1 MQIKVLGIT
10 ITNMGL
16 RESLRQTDVFIK
28 NGVLSTIAY
37 VSTQKLVQAS
47 ENEEQ
52 KRWIEELDMT
62 LCEDTDVLRAAGV
75 ESHSRFREIEQNEY
89 LVELLRRIRHNK
101 YSTYLFTDTRENLT
115 RLEEDLRE
123 IMSGF
128 PVKGRG
134 TLEDYASN
142 REGIINSMNAVAPL
156 IIISRFPYPQGL
168 QMMHDYKM
176 LLNGEIWITLPEHIN
191 AQKKRPLKNRVIQ
204 RLYKKRFTRKIN
216 NFPTDESS
224 VTNSEFA

>member
-1 MQIKVLGIT
+1 
-10 ITNMGL
+10 
-16 RESLRQTDVFIK
+16 
-28 NGVLSTIAY
+28 
-37 VSTQKLVQAS
+37 
-47 ENEEQ
+47 
-52 KRWIEELDMT
+52 MT

-123 IMSGF
+123 IMSGI

-142 REGIINSMNAVAPL
+142 RESIINSMNAVAPL

-216 NFPTDESS
+216 SFPTDEST